1 LKGKEVDEQNV
12 EIINV
17 DYNTKFDIK
26 EAKRLNTGIYTIIAT
41 NEHVRTLNSN
51 IKFDKLNKMKLI

>member
-1 LKGKEVDEQNV
+1 MLQVDEKNV

-26 EAKRLNTGIYTIIAT
+26 EAKRLNTGIYKIVAT
-41 NEHVRTLNSN
+41 NQHGKDEAEVELTVLGAPGR
-51 IKFDKLNKMKLI
+51 